1 MTSSLRLYPN
11 WSWVRTNQNARII
24 WIIIYLFCT
33 VILIYGSVVKNIISV
48 TMLMEGFP
56 EILGSIVRTVKL
68 LGHPLEFPC
77 RDFRDRAILVLSW
90 LLMQMLGDSA
100 IYKGTQSLFK
110 VWKNSNYT
118 WFSKHQKFLSL
129 EQKIK
134 LLSFNVRVI
143 WLWQTS
149 RSSFIISLVQLNFVL
164 EFI

>member
-100 IYKGTQSLFK
+100 IYKGTQSMFK
-110 VWKNSNYT
+110 YEKILITLDFPNIKNSWAWNKKSNYCRLM
-118 WFSKHQKFLSL
+118 FVLFGFGKLAA
-129 EQKIK
+129 
-134 LLSFNVRVI
+134 LLS
-143 WLWQTS
+143 
-149 RSSFIISLVQLNFVL
+149 
-164 EFI
+164 